1 MAVGEFMAKHIL
13 IADDN
18 TIIRGV
24 IKESLEMMPEVEDCR
39 EATNGREAV
48 ERARESKPDLIILDL
63 AMPVMNGMQAAKVL
77 KQTMPEVPIV
87 LFTMYH
93 DGGWTAGLGVDA
105 VVSKPEGI
113 GRLAECV
120 QSLLSSHP

>member
-1 MAVGEFMAKHIL
+1 MAKHIL

-18 TIIRGV
+18 TIVREV

-39 EATNGREAV
+39 EAANGREAV
-48 ERARESKPDLIILDL
+48 ERAQERKPDLIILDV
-63 AMPVMNGMQAAKVL
+63 AMPEMNGIQAAKVL
-77 KQTMPEVPIV
+77 KQSMPDVPIV

-93 DGGWTAGLGVDA
+93 MGSSMTGLGADA

-120 QSLLSSHP
+120 QGLLTARHC

>member
-1 MAVGEFMAKHIL
+1 VPKHIL

-18 TIIRGV
+18 V
-24 IKESLEMMPEVEDCR
+24 IVREVVKESLEMMPEVEDCR
-39 EATNGREAV
+39 EAANGREAV

-63 AMPVMNGMQAAKVL
+63 AMPEMNGMQAAKVL
-77 KQTMPEVPIV
+77 KQSMPEVPIV

-93 DGGWTAGLGVDA
+93 VGSWSKDMGVDA
-105 VVSKPEGI
+105 VVSKPDGI

-120 QSLLSSHP
+120 QSLLAAHS

>member
-1 MAVGEFMAKHIL
+1 MAKHIL

-18 TIIRGV
+18 TIIREV
-24 IKESLEMMPEVEDCR
+24 VKESLEMMPEVEDCR
-39 EATNGREAV
+39 EAANGREAV
-48 ERARESKPDLIILDL
+48 ESARESKPDLIILDL
-63 AMPVMNGMQAAKVL
+63 AMPEMNGVQAAKVL
-77 KQTMPEVPIV
+77 KRSMPEVPIV

-93 DGGWTAGLGVDA
+93 VEGWTKNIGVDA

-120 QSLLSSHP
+120 QSLLAEHA